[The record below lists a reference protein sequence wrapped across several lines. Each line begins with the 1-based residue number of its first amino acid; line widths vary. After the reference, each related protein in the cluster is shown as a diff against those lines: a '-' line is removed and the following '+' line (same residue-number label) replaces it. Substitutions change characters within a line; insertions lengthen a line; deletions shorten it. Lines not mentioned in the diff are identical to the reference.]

1 MNVNN
6 NEALSRQEMVDGK
19 EKFRIDGS
27 EEIMT
32 DEDVDNFIDFADINK
47 DGVISLEEFIDGATE
62 YERMSAEEQL
72 KDAFNLFDNN
82 NDGFIEAP
90 GLLDALSFLPNFEIE
105 KAQVIIDEYDV
116 NKDGKMDFD
125 EFKQFILKNDQFQ

>member
-1 MNVNN
+1 MNINN

-32 DEDVDNFIDFADINK
+32 DEDVDNFIEFADINK

-72 KDAFNLFDNN
+72 KDAFNLFDKN

-90 GLLDALSFLPNFEIE
+90 GLLEALSFLPNFEIE
-105 KAQVIIDEYDV
+105 KAQAIIDEYDV

-125 EFKQFILKNDQFQ
+125 EFK

>member
-32 DEDVDNFIDFADINK
+32 DEDVDNFIEFADINK

-62 YERMSAEEQL
+62 YERMAAEEQL
-72 KDAFNLFDNN
+72 KDAFNLFDQN

-105 KAQVIIDEYDV
+105 KAQAIIDEYDV